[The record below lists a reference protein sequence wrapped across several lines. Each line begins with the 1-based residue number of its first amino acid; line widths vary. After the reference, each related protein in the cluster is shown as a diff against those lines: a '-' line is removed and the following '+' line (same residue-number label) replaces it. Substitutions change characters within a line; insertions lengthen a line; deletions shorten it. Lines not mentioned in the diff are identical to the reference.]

1 MDPSLSESFDLDEVK
16 RCIHVGLLCVAQYAN
31 DRPTMSNVVS
41 MLTNESSIVSLPQK
55 PAFYLE
61 RDYSDNK
68 KISSKELNTD
78 STEEITASS

>member
-1 MDPSLSESFDLDEVK
+1 
-16 RCIHVGLLCVAQYAN
+16 
-31 DRPTMSNVVS
+31 MSNVVS